1 MPRKLNS
8 DPATLRSGSMD
19 VQAVKL
25 GRIPNL
31 AGSPPPWQNSAM
43 STLATTDPKELRP
56 LLRERIEHAT
66 DAELEAVRK
75 ALLKLEAERAFAE
88 MAAQAQADHLAGKH
102 DPVLVEA
109 AIREHRARHP
119 YR

>member
-1 MPRKLNS
+1 
-8 DPATLRSGSMD
+8 
-19 VQAVKL
+19 
-25 GRIPNL
+25 
-31 AGSPPPWQNSAM
+31 M

-88 MAAQAQADHLAGKH
+88 MAAGAQADHLAGKH

>member
-1 MPRKLNS
+1 MH
-8 DPATLRSGSMD
+8 
-19 VQAVKL
+19 VQTMNI
-25 GRIPNL
+25 RDIPNL
-31 AGSPPPWQNSAM
+31 VEAPPPWHCASM
-43 STLATTDPKELRP
+43 STLVTTDPKELRP
-56 LLRERIEHAT
+56 LLHERIERAT
-66 DAELEAVRK
+66 DEELEAVRK

-88 MAAQAQADHLAGKH
+88 MAAGAQADHLAGKH

>member
-1 MPRKLNS
+1 MS
-8 DPATLRSGSMD
+8 
-19 VQAVKL
+19 VQAVKG
-25 GRIPNL
+25 GRIPSL
-31 AGSPPPWQNSAM
+31 VEAPPPWHCAAM

-75 ALLKLEAERAFAE
+75 ALLKLEAERAFGE
-88 MAAQAQADHLAGKH
+88 MAAGAQADHLAGKH

>member
-1 MPRKLNS
+1 MN
-8 DPATLRSGSMD
+8 
-19 VQAVKL
+19 VQAVKIA
-25 GRIPNL
+25 RIPNL
-31 AGSPPPWQNSAM
+31 AGSPPSWHCAVM

-88 MAAQAQADHLAGKH
+88 MSAGAQADHLAGKH
-102 DPVLVEA
+102 EPVLVEA

>member
-1 MPRKLNS
+1 MN
-8 DPATLRSGSMD
+8 

-31 AGSPPPWQNSAM
+31 AGSPSPWQNSAM

-75 ALLKLEAERAFAE
+75 ALLLFEAKRTFDELGREMDEDWRSGKITEEKVAE
-88 MAAQAQADHLAGKH
+88 
-102 DPVLVEA
+102 
-109 AIREHRARHP
+109 AIREHRTRHP